1 MSKTVYKTRNVGMT
15 TSDRTSVLA
24 AMLRKRGDSDSI
36 EAADELLRLQGHE
49 QANQIW
55 MEKTHWIQKT
65 ALVPETG
72 MHRADAI
79 KARVEILEKQIETL
93 KGKQ

>member
-1 MSKTVYKTRNVGMT
+1 MNSAIL
-15 TSDRTSVLA
+15 LA
-24 AMLRKRGDSDSI
+24 AFLRRRGDSKSI

-55 MEKTHWIQKT
+55 MEKTHWIQET
-65 ALVPETG
+65 ALVPEAG

>member
-1 MSKTVYKTRNVGMT
+1 MT

-24 AMLRKRGDSDSI
+24 AMLRRRGDSDSI

-55 MEKTHWIQKT
+55 MEKTHWIQET
-65 ALVPETG
+65 ALVPEAGMHRAG